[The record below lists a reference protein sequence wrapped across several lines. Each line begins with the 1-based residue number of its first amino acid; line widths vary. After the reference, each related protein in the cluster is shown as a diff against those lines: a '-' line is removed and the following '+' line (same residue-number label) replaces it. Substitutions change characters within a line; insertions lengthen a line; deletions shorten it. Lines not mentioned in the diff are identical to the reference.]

1 MWFKKKTQT
10 EKILVVE
17 DEHNMVEFLSQFLT
31 KGGYEV
37 ITAANGKEGLEK
49 AIHEQP
55 DLVLLDANMPVMNGW
70 DMLERLRS
78 YPESKDIP
86 VIMVTAFTERRD
98 VVKALSYGISDYV
111 TKPFDFVELVERIVK
126 TLKSKRKQKV
136 TGHG

>member
-1 MWFKKKTQT
+1 MWLKKKTQT

-17 DEHNMVEFLSQFLT
+17 DEHSMAEFLSQFLT

-37 ITAANGKEGLEK
+37 VTAANGKEGLEK

-70 DMLERLRS
+70 DMLELLRK
-78 YPESKDIP
+78 YPDSKDIP

-98 VVKALSYGISDYV
+98 VVKALSYGVSDYV

-126 TLKSKRKQKV
+126 TLKSKRKQTV

>member
-17 DEHNMVEFLSQFLT
+17 DEHNMAEFLSQFLT

-70 DMLERLRS
+70 DMLERLRK
-78 YPESKDIP
+78 YPDSKDIP
-86 VIMVTAFTERRD
+86 VMMITAFSEAQD
-98 VVKALSYGISDYV
+98 IAKASAYGISDYV
-111 TKPFDFVELVERIVK
+111 TKPFDFVELVERIAK
-126 TLKSKRKQKV
+126 TLKSKHRGV
-136 TGHG
+136 